1 MKISIATTA
10 GFCMG
15 VRRAVELV
23 LDSPNQHPR
32 PIFTYGP
39 LIHNPQV
46 LALLE
51 EKGISILDD
60 IPDRGTGTVLIRA
73 HGVPPGTKGRFETAG
88 FTVVDATC
96 PRVIKVQSIIVK
108 HAAQGYA
115 SIIIGDREHPEV
127 QGLLGYAGEMGVVVD
142 NLRALEELDGFGN
155 AIIVAQT
162 TQNAVL
168 FETIKNW
175 ANSTYP
181 HYKVF
186 DTICDS
192 TIRRQDE
199 VSRLAD
205 IMDTVIVVGGK
216 DSGNTQRLTE
226 IARRTGK
233 PAFHVESES
242 ELDSDMI
249 GSAEKI
255 GITAGASTPNWI
267 IKRVY
272 NRIEA
277 LKVEAGQRWRS
288 LLFTLQRNLLLTNI
302 YVSLGAGCLTYA
314 CTRLQGITYYLP
326 HSLVA
331 ILYVQSMHILNHLT
345 GSSADQ
351 FNDPDRAV
359 FYSRHKVLLAI
370 LAVVA
375 GGAGLI
381 TAFDL
386 GMVPFLILLV
396 MSLMGLSYN
405 VRLVPERLAFSRYRR
420 IRDIPGSKTVLIAV
434 AWGIVTVILPSF
446 SFPGD
451 IGITTIIVFVW
462 STGMVFVRTA
472 FFDILDMQGDR
483 IVGKETIPILVGE
496 RRAMT
501 LLKSILLTVLIL
513 LLVSGLLHLI
523 SYLAF
528 GLAICPI
535 LMAWVLIAHERGRVH
550 SFVRLEFVVESHF
563 LLAGMLTF
571 LWYLV

>member
-23 LDSPNQHPR
+23 LDSPNRHPR
-32 PIFTYGP
+32 PIFTHGP

-51 EKGISILDD
+51 EKGISILND
-60 IPDRGTGTVLIRA
+60 IPDSGTGTVLIRA
-73 HGVPPGTKGRFETAG
+73 HGVPPGTKEKLEAAG
-88 FTVVDATC
+88 FAVVDATC

-108 HAAQGYA
+108 HARQGYA

-142 NLRALEELDGFGN
+142 TLKALEELPEFDR

-162 TQNAVL
+162 TQNTTL
-168 FETIKNW
+168 FEAIKAW
-175 ANSTYP
+175 ASSNRP
-181 HYKVF
+181 HYRAF

-192 TIRRQDE
+192 TIKRQDE

-205 IMDTVIVVGGK
+205 IVDAVIVVGGK

-226 IARRTGK
+226 IARQAGK

-242 ELDSDMI
+242 ELDSDMV
-249 GSAEKI
+249 GTAEKI

-267 IKRVY
+267 IRRVY
-272 NRIEA
+272 SKIEA
-277 LKVEAGQRWRS
+277 LEVKGALGWRR
-288 LLFTLQRNLLLTNI
+288 LLYSVQRNLLLKNI
-302 YVSLGAGCLTYA
+302 YVSLGAGCLGYA
-314 CTRLQGITYYLP
+314 CTKLQGIPYDLS

-331 ILYVQSMHILNHLT
+331 VLYVQSMHILNHLT
-345 GSSADQ
+345 GSNADQ
-351 FNDPDRAV
+351 FNDPDRAA
-359 FYSRHKVLLAI
+359 FYSRYKIPLALLAI
-370 LAVVA
+370 VS
-375 GGAGLI
+375 GGAGLM
-381 TAFDL
+381 AASGL
-386 GMVPFLILLV
+386 GMVPFVILLI

-405 VRLVPERLAFSRYRR
+405 LRLVPERFGLLRYRR
-420 IRDIPGSKTVLIAV
+420 IKDIPGSKTVLIAV
-434 AWGIVTVILPSF
+434 AWGVVTVILPSF
-446 SFPGD
+446 SLQGD
-451 IGITTIIVFVW
+451 IGITTMIVFVW
-462 STGMVFVRTA
+462 STAMVFVRTA

-496 RRAMT
+496 ERTLA
-501 LLKSILLTVLIL
+501 LLKTILLTVLV
-513 LLVSGLLHLI
+513 LLVVSSLLHLI
-523 SYLAF
+523 PYLAL

-535 LMAWVLIAHERGRVH
+535 LMAGVLIAHERGRMH
-550 SFVRLEFVVESHF
+550 ASIRLEFAVDTHF
-563 LLAGMLTF
+563 LIAGALTF